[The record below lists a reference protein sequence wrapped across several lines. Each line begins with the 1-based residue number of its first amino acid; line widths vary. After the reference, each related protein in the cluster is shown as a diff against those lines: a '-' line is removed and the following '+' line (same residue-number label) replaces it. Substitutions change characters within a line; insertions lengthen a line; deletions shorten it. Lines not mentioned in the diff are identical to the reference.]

1 MKVNVIFVL
10 DQGIVTDLDVVKA
23 TSTSEATF
31 DIMAEKL
38 LGSKEYEEL
47 IENVHDYD
55 QIYNLV
61 NKELEGQ
68 GKEIHWFSD
77 IKVNKFK

>member
-1 MKVNVIFVL
+1 MKVNVILVL
-10 DQGIVTDLDVVKA
+10 DQGIITNLNVVKA
-23 TSTSEATF
+23 TATSEATF
-31 DIMAEKL
+31 DSIAEKL

-55 QIYNLV
+55 QIYDLV
-61 NKELEGQ
+61 NNELEGQ